1 MFLGKHKYRNRQS
14 GISMIESLIS
24 LVVISVGLL
33 GIAAMQITSLKQ
45 ASSAQFHSQAVWF
58 NYEMTDRI
66 LANNGAF
73 DQYVGID
80 TDNHYEMDCQNN
92 ACSPAQMVQADA
104 EQWKNMVSSLPDGR
118 GVISQTAANTLTVS
132 VYWDD
137 NSDESNCVNGEPDS
151 ADKTCYTITMTNIP

>member
-1 MFLGKHKYRNRQS
+1 MLNQHSHITRQQGLS
-14 GISMIESLIS
+14 LIEALIS
-24 LVVISVGLL
+24 LLVISVGLL

-45 ASSAQFHSQAVWF
+45 TSSAHFNSQAVWF

-73 DQYVGID
+73 DQYNGID
-80 TDNHYEMDCQNN
+80 TDNDYDMDCENN
-92 ACSPAQMVQADA
+92 ACTPAQLVQADA
-104 EQWKNMVSSLPDGR
+104 QQWKEMVSSLPEGR
-118 GVISQTAANTLTVS
+118 GVISQAVANTLTIS

-151 ADKTCYTITMTNIP
+151 ADKTCYTITMTTIP